1 MGILQMSINVI
12 KFDWDLC
19 KKVDEVLAKH
29 KVQFFYTKYIQIL
42 DKKYKGDMYNFEL
55 NYGDYETVKFS
66 KFKNLAFAKKVV
78 NVPNDFIVLKL
89 SDGFIR
95 EICMP
100 PKLKEIKD
108 FQDIQW
114 EWQPVNSLEDLD
126 NKLTEMETTYKE
138 VVEFYKKPEIKE
150 LLKTIVAINEK
161 EEEIKQ
167 LREETKTKI
176 QKQINKIIN
185 ITNDFK

>member
-1 MGILQMSINVI
+1 M
-12 KFDWDLC
+12 
-19 KKVDEVLAKH
+19 
-29 KVQFFYTKYIQIL
+29 
-42 DKKYKGDMYNFEL
+42 DKKYKGDMYNFQA
-55 NYGDYETVKFS
+55 NYGDYDYVKFS
-66 KFKNLAFAKKVV
+66 KFKNLSFAKKVV
-78 NVPNDFIVLKL
+78 NIPTVFPVLKL
-89 SDGFIR
+89 DCGFIR

-114 EWQPVNSLEDLD
+114 DWKPVNSLEDLD
-126 NKLTEMETTYKE
+126 SKLTEMETTYKE
-138 VVEFYKKPEIKE
+138 VVEFYQKPEVKN
-150 LLKTIVAINEK
+150 LLKTMEVINEK

-176 QKQINKIIN
+176 QKQITKIIN

>member
-1 MGILQMSINVI
+1 MSINVI

-19 KKVDEVLAKH
+19 KQVDEVFAKH
-29 KVQFFYTKYIQIL
+29 NVQCYYTKYIQIL
-42 DKKYKGDMYNFEL
+42 DKKYKGNMYNFES
-55 NYGDYETVKFS
+55 NYSDDEYVKFS

-78 NVPNDFIVLKL
+78 NVPNDFSVLRL
-89 SDGFIR
+89 SDGFIKD
-95 EICMP
+95 ICMP
-100 PKLKEIKD
+100 PKLQEIKD

-114 EWQPVNSLEDLD
+114 EWKPVDSLEDLD

-138 VVEFYKKPEIKE
+138 VVEFYKKPEIKN
-150 LLKTIVAINEK
+150 LLKTMVEINRK
-161 EEEIKQ
+161 EETIKQ

-176 QKQINKIIN
+176 QTQINKIIN

>member
-1 MGILQMSINVI
+1 MSINVI

-19 KKVDEVLAKH
+19 KQVDEILAKH
-29 KVQFFYTKYIQIL
+29 NVQISYTKFIQIL
-42 DKKYKGDMYNFEL
+42 DKKFKGNMY
-55 NYGDYETVKFS
+55 DYEANYSNYEYVNFS

-78 NVPNDFIVLKL
+78 NIPKDFAVLKID
-89 SDGFIR
+89 DGFIR
-95 EICMP
+95 QICMP

-138 VVEFYKKPEIKE
+138 VVEFYKKPEVKA
-150 LLKTIVAINEK
+150 LLKTMVEIKAK
-161 EEEIKQ
+161 EEALKQ
-167 LREETKTKI
+167 LREETKAKI
-176 QKQINKIIN
+176 QKQITKIIN
-185 ITNDFK
+185 ITNDF

>member
-1 MGILQMSINVI
+1 M
-12 KFDWDLC
+12 
-19 KKVDEVLAKH
+19 
-29 KVQFFYTKYIQIL
+29 

-55 NYGDYETVKFS
+55 NYGDEEYVKFS
-66 KFKNLAFAKKVV
+66 KFKNLSFTKKVV
-78 NVPNDFIVLKL
+78 NVPNDFAVLKL
-89 SDGFIR
+89 DDGFIR

-100 PKLKEIKD
+100 PKLIEIKD

-138 VVEFYKKPEIKE
+138 VVEFYKKPEVKE
-150 LLKTIVAINEK
+150 LLKTIVSINDK

-167 LREETKTKI
+167 LREETKAKI
-176 QKQINKIIN
+176 QNQINKIIN

>member
-1 MGILQMSINVI
+1 MSINVI

-114 EWQPVNSLEDLD
+114 EWEWHPVNSLEDLD

-138 VVEFYKKPEIKE
+138 VVEFYKTPEVKE

-161 EEEIKQ
+161 EEEINQ

>member
-1 MGILQMSINVI
+1 MSINVI

-19 KKVDEVLAKH
+19 KKVDEILAKH
-29 KVQFFYTKYIQIL
+29 NVKCYYTKYIQIL
-42 DKKYKGDMYNFEL
+42 DKKYKGNMYNYEQ
-55 NYGDYETVKFS
+55 NYGTDEYVKFS

-78 NVPNDFIVLKL
+78 NVPNDFSVLRM
-89 SDGFIR
+89 SDGFIKD
-95 EICMP
+95 ICMP
-100 PKLKEIKD
+100 PKLQEIKD

-114 EWQPVNSLEDLD
+114 DWKPVDSLEDLD

-138 VVEFYKKPEIKE
+138 VVEFYKKPEVKN
-150 LLKTIVAINEK
+150 LLKTMVEINKK

-185 ITNDFK
+185 ITNDF

>member
-1 MGILQMSINVI
+1 MSINVI

-55 NYGDYETVKFS
+55 KYGDYETVNFS

-108 FQDIQW
+108 FKDIQW

-167 LREETKTKI
+167 LREETKAKI

-185 ITNDFK
+185 INNDFK

>member
-1 MGILQMSINVI
+1 MSINVI

-29 KVQFFYTKYIQIL
+29 NVQFFYTKFIQIL

-55 NYGDYETVKFS
+55 NYGDEEYVKFS
-66 KFKNLAFAKKVV
+66 KFKNLSFTKKVV
-78 NVPNDFIVLKL
+78 NVPNDFAVLKL
-89 SDGFIR
+89 DDGFIR

-138 VVEFYKKPEIKE
+138 VVEFYKKPEVKE

-167 LREETKTKI
+167 LREETKAKI
-176 QKQINKIIN
+176 QNQINKIIN
-185 ITNDFK
+185 ITNDF

>member
-1 MGILQMSINVI
+1 MSINVI

-19 KKVDEVLAKH
+19 KQVDEVLAKH
-29 KVQFFYTKYIQIL
+29 NVQFFYTKFIQIL

-55 NYGDYETVKFS
+55 NYGNEEYVKFS
-66 KFKNLAFAKKVV
+66 KFKNLSFTKKVV
-78 NVPNDFIVLKL
+78 NVPNDFAVLKL
-89 SDGFIR
+89 DDGFIR

-100 PKLKEIKD
+100 PKLIEIKD

-138 VVEFYKKPEIKE
+138 VVEFYKKPEVKE
-150 LLKTIVAINEK
+150 LLKTIDAINEK

-167 LREETKTKI
+167 LREETKAKI
-176 QKQINKIIN
+176 QNQINKIIN

>member
-1 MGILQMSINVI
+1 MSINVI

-29 KVQFFYTKYIQIL
+29 NVQFFYTKFIQIL

-55 NYGDYETVKFS
+55 NYSNYETVKFS

-78 NVPNDFIVLKL
+78 NVPNDFVVLKL
-89 SDGFIR
+89 DDGFIR

-126 NKLTEMETTYKE
+126 NKLTEMEITYKE
-138 VVEFYKKPEIKE
+138 VVEFYKKPEVTE
-150 LLKTIVAINEK
+150 LLKTIVEINEK

-167 LREETKTKI
+167 LREETKAKI

-185 ITNDFK
+185 INNDF

>member
-1 MGILQMSINVI
+1 MSINVI

-19 KKVDEVLAKH
+19 KQVDEILAKH
-29 KVQFFYTKYIQIL
+29 NVKFFYTKFIQIL
-42 DKKYKGDMYNFEL
+42 DKKYKGNMYNFEA
-55 NYGDYETVKFS
+55 NYGDDEYVKFS

-78 NVPNDFIVLKL
+78 NVPNDFSVLRV
-89 SDGFIR
+89 SDGFIKD
-95 EICMP
+95 ICMP

-114 EWQPVNSLEDLD
+114 SWFPVNSLEDLD

-138 VVEFYKKPEIKE
+138 VVEFYKKPEVKE
-150 LLKTIVAINEK
+150 LLGMMVEIKRK

-176 QKQINKIIN
+176 QNQINKIIN
-185 ITNDFK
+185 ITNDF

>member
-1 MGILQMSINVI
+1 MSINVI

-19 KKVDEVLAKH
+19 KQVDEILAKH
-29 KVQFFYTKYIQIL
+29 NVQANYTKFIQIL
-42 DKKYKGDMYNFEL
+42 DKKYKGDMYNFQA
-55 NYGDYETVKFS
+55 NYGDDEYVKFS
-66 KFKNLAFAKKVV
+66 EFKNLAFAKKVV
-78 NVPNDFIVLKL
+78 NVSNDFSVLRI
-89 SDGFIR
+89 SDGFIKD
-95 EICMP
+95 ICMP

-114 EWQPVNSLEDLD
+114 DWKPVNSLEDLD

-138 VVEFYKKPEIKE
+138 VVEFYKKPEVKK
-150 LLKTIVAINEK
+150 LMKTMLEINKK

-167 LREETKTKI
+167 LREDTKTKI

-185 ITNDFK
+185 ITNDF

>member
-1 MGILQMSINVI
+1 MSINVI

-42 DKKYKGDMYNFEL
+42 EKKYKGDMYNFEL

-100 PKLKEIKD
+100 TKLKEIKD

-150 LLKTIVAINEK
+150 LLKMIVAINEK

-167 LREETKTKI
+167 LREETKAKI

-185 ITNDFK
+185 INNDFK